1 MNDKKSRIEKEE
13 VTTVSKKDGLVTVLA
28 RFIKYNKY
36 FAIFIVILLL
46 LVYMTVFGD
55 KGLLHRIELEREKQ
69 SLETELKNETE
80 QTKKLQQEID
90 ELNNSDDKI
99 EKVAREKYGLTKD
112 GEKIYKVTVDS
123 TK

>member
-1 MNDKKSRIEKEE
+1 MDESQDSRQLRKKESLL
-13 VTTVSKKDGLVTVLA
+13 TVVA

-36 FAIFIVILLL
+36 FTLFIIILVT
-46 LVYMTVFGD
+46 LVYMTVFGN
-55 KGLLHRIELEREKQ
+55 KGLLHRLEMESEKS
-69 SLETELKNETE
+69 SLEEELKKENIR
-80 QTKKLQQEID
+80 TKSLQQEID

-99 EKVAREKYGLTKD
+99 EKVAREKYGLTKE

>member
-1 MNDKKSRIEKEE
+1 MDESQDNRPLR
-13 VTTVSKKDGLVTVLA
+13 KKDSLLTVIA

-36 FAIFIVILLL
+36 FTLFILILVT
-46 LVYMTVFGD
+46 LVYMTVFGN
-55 KGLLHRIELEREKQ
+55 KGLLHRLEMENEKN
-69 SLETELKNETE
+69 SLEEELKQENAR
-80 QTKKLQQEID
+80 TKTLQQEID

-99 EKVAREKYGLTKD
+99 EKVAREKYGLTKE